1 MKTKRKKV
9 IISMLIILG
18 IAFAICV
25 GIVASVKSNLLNYD
39 DITFNYGKDNNAV
52 YYEFAS
58 RGGLDIKL
66 NTLVTQN
73 QRDNDGKVI
82 ASKMYIWVGGQTN
95 SSKEETQNYFE
106 EILSSEQATVEWVF
120 IFKDKTITVLNGEY
134 QN

>member
-1 MKTKRKKV
+1 M
-9 IISMLIILG
+9 
-18 IAFAICV
+18 
-25 GIVASVKSNLLNYD
+25 KSNLLNYD

-95 SSKEETQNYFE
+95 PSKEETQNYFE

>member
-95 SSKEETQNYFE
+95 PSKEETQNYFE
-106 EILSSEQATVEWVF
+106 EILNSEQATVEWVF

>member
-95 SSKEETQNYFE
+95 PSKEETQNYFE

>member
-1 MKTKRKKV
+1 
-9 IISMLIILG
+9 MLIILG

-95 SSKEETQNYFE
+95 PSKEETQNYFE